1 MKEKI
6 KDLLIWSVFEL
17 VPALAG
23 IVLTIAAIALI
34 IWLWKI
40 FIWVFAAIGALA
52 VIVAVI
58 VFLAM
63 PEPDETW
70 GAGL

>member
-17 VPALAG
+17 VP

-40 FIWVFAAIGALA
+40 FIWVFAIIGIIATIIILLF
-52 VIVAVI
+52 VANWKQI
-58 VFLAM
+58 G
-63 PEPDETW
+63 EPYNDR
-70 GAGL
+70 L

>member
-17 VPALAG
+17 LP

-40 FIWVFAAIGALA
+40 FIWFFAIIGILA
-52 VIVAVI
+52 TIIILLFVANWKQI
-58 VFLAM
+58 GQPYNDRL
-63 PEPDETW
+63 
-70 GAGL
+70 

>member
-1 MKEKI
+1 M

-17 VPALAG
+17 VP

-40 FIWVFAAIGALA
+40 FIWVFAAIGILA
-52 VIVAVI
+52 TIIILLFVANWKQI
-58 VFLAM
+58 GQPYNDRL
-63 PEPDETW
+63 
-70 GAGL
+70 